1 VAAKYILGGMAIA
14 FLALALFRAGSGP
27 QRRTWLII
35 AIIFGG
41 VSAYLFSQG

>member
-1 VAAKYILGGMAIA
+1 VAAKYILGALA
-14 FLALALFRAGSGP
+14 SVFFALALLRAGPAP